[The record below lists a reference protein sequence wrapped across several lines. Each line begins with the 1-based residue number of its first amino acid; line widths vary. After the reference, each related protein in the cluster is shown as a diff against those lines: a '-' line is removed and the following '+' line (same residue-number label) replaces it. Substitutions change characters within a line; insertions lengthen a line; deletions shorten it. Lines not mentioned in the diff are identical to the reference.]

1 MNPSNQ
7 RDFQN
12 RKTPTS
18 NQQLSGGSFRIFR
31 NTPQNNPKESNDPKI
46 SEKEFYDQLKIQI
59 ESQSDV
65 FLHYFL
71 LLKL

>member
-12 RKTPTS
+12 SKNPKS
-18 NQQLSGGSFRIFR
+18 NQQQSGGSFRIFR
-31 NTPQNNPKESNDPKI
+31 NTPQNNTKESNDPKI

-59 ESQSDV
+59 ENQSDV
-65 FLHYFL
+65 LFGRFIHLNF
-71 LLKL
+71 